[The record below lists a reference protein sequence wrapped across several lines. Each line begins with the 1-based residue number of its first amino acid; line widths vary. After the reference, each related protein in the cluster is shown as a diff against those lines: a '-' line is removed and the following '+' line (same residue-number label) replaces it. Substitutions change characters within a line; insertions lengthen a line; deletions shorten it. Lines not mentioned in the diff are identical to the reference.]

1 MHANEDSVTPT
12 VADQLNLIHKE
23 RLELIAM
30 PGDEALERILNARHP
45 AALVHALPVEDFY
58 FLMNDIG
65 LHDAL
70 PLLALASFRQWEY
83 ILDVELWEKER
94 LSSLAG
100 LCWIDALLKADPQR
114 YLKWALESHIPLFE
128 LLLFRNI
135 EVYLRE
141 PGFNPNDLYN
151 DLFTVDD
158 VFYVRFKLPPLM
170 HRPDNDED
178 DEDAGNKESPEQIL
192 QNLMEQLAAYDY
204 TEYQKILLEFTTVM
218 PAEVEEEAYRLR
230 NIRLAERGFLPYY
243 EAIGVYQPL
252 QPEEIDPSFKK
263 YFGKKRPSEIRTP
276 VSKSDLKGPLK
287 LIDASNLFVDA
298 LMTIDADHILHQLQS
313 EFAGL
318 CNQVAVAD
326 QKKIKNREQ
335 LQKIVVKTGAYLNIG
350 LEYLSEG
357 NQSSHQTDRLSRFRQ
372 LIIKTP
378 LSQIFRVG
386 YGKVLVLKW
395 KAQKWRSNSWFEN
408 AGLPLTFW
416 DEAWLGVLG
425 GLLIRRPL
433 FFDNYRTGQ
442 LYREFKDIDDI
453 KATDAVMNQIMGVD
467 ALFAQMALPPPPP
480 ANTLLTWKN
489 LLLTLWAQ
497 YFLGLDA
504 NSLQPL
510 SAAQLERLLAAF
522 RSDWKKSLTAD
533 ANTRR
538 SLWNWLINTLS
549 DKRHLSD
556 DELKQH
562 IGSLPDDLLDA
573 VKDEYSRVDA
583 EDIDPR
589 YVQLFLTESNSILK
603 V

>member
-1 MHANEDSVTPT
+1 MHAKEDSVTPT
-12 VADQLNLIHKE
+12 VAAQIALIHKE
-23 RLELIAM
+23 CLELLAM
-30 PGDEALERILNARHP
+30 PGDEALEHILNARQP

-70 PLLALASFRQWEY
+70 PLLALASFHQWEY
-83 ILDVELWEKER
+83 ILDIELWEKER
-94 LSSLAG
+94 LSSYAG

-114 YLKWALESHIPLFE
+114 YIKWALENHIPLFE

-141 PGFNPNDLYN
+141 PGFDPNDLYD

-158 VFYVRFKLPPLM
+158 VFYVRFKPPPLI
-170 HRPDNDED
+170 HSQD
-178 DEDAGNKESPEQIL
+178 DEDAGNIESPELIL
-192 QNLMEQLAAYDY
+192 QNLMAQLAAYDY
-204 TEYQKILLEFTTVM
+204 TEYQKVLLEFASVI

-230 NIRLAERGFLPYY
+230 NVRLAERGFLPYY

-252 QPEEIDPSFKK
+252 QPDEIDPSLKK
-263 YFGKKRPSEIRTP
+263 YFGKTRPSEAITP
-276 VSKSDLKGPLK
+276 VSKSDPKGPLK

-326 QKKIKNREQ
+326 KKKIKNREQ
-335 LQKIVVKTGAYLNIG
+335 LQKIVAKTGAYLNIG
-350 LEYLSEG
+350 LEYLSE
-357 NQSSHQTDRLSRFRQ
+357 NNPSSHQTDRLSRFRK

-395 KAQKWRSNSWFEN
+395 KAQKWRHDSWFDN

-425 GLLIRRPL
+425 GLLIHRPL

-442 LYREFKDIDDI
+442 LYREFKGVDDI
-453 KATDAVMNQIMGVD
+453 KATDAVLNQIMGVD
-467 ALFAQMALPPPPP
+467 ALFSQMALPPPPLT
-480 ANTLLTWKN
+480 NTLLTWRN

-497 YFLGLDA
+497 HFLGLDD

-510 SAAQLERLLAAF
+510 SAAQLDRLLAAF
-522 RSDWKKSLTAD
+522 RSDWKKSLKTD

-538 SLWNWLINTLS
+538 SLWDWLINALS
-549 DKRHLSD
+549 DKMHLAD
-556 DELKQH
+556 DELKQYL
-562 IGSLPDDLLDA
+562 GPLPDELLDA
-573 VKDEYSRVDA
+573 VKDEYGHIA
-583 EDIDPR
+583 AKDIDPR
-589 YVQLFLTESNSILK
+589 YVQLFLTDSNSISK